1 MEKGFFLY
9 SGGSHQ
15 VSQMRVYKYIQ
26 ELWKKKHSDLMHFF
40 SEDPLLKILP
50 ALDIAG
56 SSLHHWSDK
65 T

>member
-26 ELWKKKHSDLMHFF
+26 GTLEEETLRLDALFF
-40 SEDPLLKILP
+40 
-50 ALDIAG
+50 
-56 SSLHHWSDK
+56 
-65 T
+65 